1 MAIEDYFKGS
11 SQAYGQVAG
20 SLLAGRRKEDK
31 KEAKRALIASTVMA
45 TFGALQN
52 QQKQTIIDNSND
64 VREKYGEIFN
74 LNKSEFEA
82 YAPERALLKKYND
95 SPETFLNEE
104 VAKIINN
111 TDEATAARVTW
122 NDVDKQPDE
131 ELRKSMYAAH
141 NSEKQKLKDRMEKL
155 KLDPRAT
162 TKTSIAYNQKAT
174 DEYKA
179 ALALVE
185 DDPTKKGLIRAAWNR
200 IFKTKREDGG
210 ELVTTN
216 SELLNLQEN
225 LRLAKENRTTFK
237 DLKDREITKRSL
249 INPLVFRDK
258 DVDMSKVYL
267 ETGNK
272 LANVAGGYEKY
283 KDTDRRF
290 IDSVID
296 TVIAEDATL
305 SQEEILNKGLGL
317 IRGNTLDASSYL
329 TRQANKEATGRLLIE
344 TYGVQS
350 EDEKIEAFKNNPS
363 LLYQVADAYNN
374 SGNRA
379 MAGNVLETY
388 KDINPEYE
396 NYEPNPN
403 VLTNRV
409 GTIEQRIKNNPTRDK
424 LIIQDRTY
432 MGNLANRVAH
442 TEHLFKYNNP
452 NWSEE
457 FTEPELTNAAIS
469 FVFDRDDKQD
479 PTNVRMSKSHML
491 PYKKNLNEDYVIE
504 NLPAIIGDLKNT
516 YKNQKEYT
524 EQITNVRNG
533 LIKIINTNEEFSPDE
548 KLSITTKVEN
558 MLKDEGLK
566 PYEKSVAVA
575 EGRRPTTTTTS
586 QTVRGS
592 STENSFIE
600 KTVDY
605 DVMDELSVKG
615 LLDYHTGSKTL
626 FLKNFDKTVD
636 SFDFSTTPKEE
647 LKYLYLASPNNIKKD
662 LSVDYDTRL
671 TFRGKENSSLQDK
684 IFTTIKTRFIEEG
697 FSNKEADKKTKDE
710 LSADTGNFRIPSNEF
725 FETFKSS
732 LLAPSLN
739 PSKSY
744 LYYQKRFNKD
754 Y

>member
-11 SQAYGQVAG
+11 SQAYGQLAG

-31 KEAKRALIASTVMA
+31 KEAKRALLASTVMA

-52 QQKQTIIDNSND
+52 QQKQSIIDGAND
-64 VREKYGEIFN
+64 VKEQYNDIFN

-82 YAPERALLKKYND
+82 YSDERALLKKYNNPQTRE
-95 SPETFLNEE
+95 SFLNEE

-122 NDVDKQPDE
+122 ENIDNEPDE

-141 NSEKQKLKDRMEKL
+141 NSEKQKLVDRMEKL

-162 TKTSIAYNQKAT
+162 TKTFTEYNQKAT
-174 DEYKA
+174 DEYRA

-185 DDPTKKGLIRAAWNR
+185 DDPTKKGLIKAAWNR
-200 IFKTKREDGG
+200 IFKTKRDDGG

-216 SELLNLQEN
+216 SELLDLQEN

-237 DLKDREITKRSL
+237 DLKDREVVKRSL
-249 INPLVFRDK
+249 VNPLVFRDK

-267 ETGNK
+267 EVGNK
-272 LANVAGGYEKY
+272 LANVASRYEKY
-283 KDTDRRF
+283 KGTDRRF

-317 IRGNTLDASSYL
+317 IRGDTLNASAYL

-344 TYGVQS
+344 TYDNQS
-350 EDEKIEAFKNNPS
+350 EDEKIEAFKKNPS

-374 SGNRA
+374 AGDRA
-379 MAGNVLETY
+379 MAGNILETY

-409 GTIEQRIKNNPTRDK
+409 GTIEQRIKNDPTRDK

-479 PTNVRMSKSHML
+479 PTNVRMTKAHML
-491 PYKKNLNEDYVIE
+491 PYKQNITEEYILEILPNMVKDFDKSYPNEKMKEKEILNFRKGF
-504 NLPAIIGDLKNT
+504 IGMLNDREL
-516 YKNQKEYT
+516 E
-524 EQITNVRNG
+524 
-533 LIKIINTNEEFSPDE
+533 PDE
-548 KLSITTKVEN
+548 VMTITDKLDNLLPIPQEVIDENNITLESIPNITDMYKEKGVIKTHKGRKLTYLTNWEDN
-558 MLKDEGLK
+558 MDKLDL
-566 PYEKSVAVA
+566 SNL
-575 EGRRPTTTTTS
+575 S
-586 QTVRGS
+586 
-592 STENSFIE
+592 
-600 KTVDY
+600 
-605 DVMDELSVKG
+605 MDDLG
-615 LLDYHTGSKTL
+615 
-626 FLKNFDKTVD
+626 
-636 SFDFSTTPKEE
+636 
-647 LKYLYLASPNNIKKD
+647 YLASIRGDELYNY
-662 LSVDYDTRL
+662 LGLDTNVSL
-671 TFRGKENSSLQDK
+671 TPFRVQGLGFKGG
-684 IFTTIKTRFIEEG
+684 IKTLRANAREAMEKRIANERKISKFKADGIVSG
-697 FSNKEADKKTKDE
+697 MFMNKDNDWNTLKNDE
-710 LSADTGNFRIPSNEF
+710 TINTF
-725 FETFKSS
+725 FETLKTNILS
-732 LLAPSLN
+732 
-739 PSKSY
+739 
-744 LYYQKRFNKD
+744 
-754 Y
+754 